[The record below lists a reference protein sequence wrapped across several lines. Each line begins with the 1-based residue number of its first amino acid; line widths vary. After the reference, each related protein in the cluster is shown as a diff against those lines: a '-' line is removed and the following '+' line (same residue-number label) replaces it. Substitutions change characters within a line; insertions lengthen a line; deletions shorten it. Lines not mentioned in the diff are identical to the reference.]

1 MNKII
6 SREKL
11 LPVLHEYGAYPT
23 KYRQIIWKTVL
34 RLPQNS
40 KAFMSLIKQGGVVT
54 SNKYNSFL
62 HPCVAA
68 YDTLFPLVDRKSL
81 RNLKKTI
88 SALAYW
94 SNLFAHIS
102 FLPSFV
108 FPFLKL
114 WPHDSISCF
123 ETIATV
129 LLNQCQLWFE
139 FSPLEPYN
147 YLGMIENILSHFD
160 KELVGF
166 YVQTGVSVCDY
177 AWKLLQNALSEVLTQ
192 EQWFMVWDHIITNE
206 SYFLLFLIVAYNRVQ
221 KKVVISCRTTRETQL
236 LLQSQSPNLDVKH
249 MINMTYAM
257 ISKCPEEI
265 HPKQYMKTF
274 VYLQTQDN
282 NKSYKPV
289 DYFPKILFETK
300 EKELQRLRDIE
311 RLYHNRIR
319 DLQDVQRD
327 MNEKME
333 QKMLDDIHQDRLQSK
348 FHFLRAYCF
357 VQKLEA
363 PTNFFLT
370 CHTKTY
376 IYLQVIRE
384 SKERQSMMMML

>member
-11 LPVLHEYGAYPT
+11 LPVLHEYGAYSV
-23 KYRQIIWKTVL
+23 KYRQIIWRTVL

-40 KAFMSLIKQGGVVT
+40 RAFMALIKQGGENI
-54 SNKYNSFL
+54 SSKYNSFL
-62 HPCVAA
+62 HPCVAS
-68 YDTLFPLVDRKSL
+68 YDTMFPLVDRKSL
-81 RNLKKTI
+81 RNLKKTV

-94 SNLFAHIS
+94 SNLFAHLS

-123 ETIATV
+123 ECVATV

-147 YLGMIENILSHFD
+147 YLGMIENILSHYD
-160 KELVGF
+160 RELVGF
-166 YVQTGVSVCDY
+166 YVQRQISVRDY

-192 EQWFMVWDHIITNE
+192 EQWFTVWDHIITNE
-206 SYFLLFLIVAYNRVQ
+206 SYFLLFIVVAYNRIQ
-221 KKVVISCRTTRETQL
+221 KKFVMHTRTTRETQL
-236 LLQSQSPNLDVKH
+236 LLQSQSPHLDVKH
-249 MINMTYAM
+249 MISMAYTM

-282 NKSYKPV
+282 KSYKPV

-300 EKELQRLRDIE
+300 ARELQRLRDVE
-311 RLYHNRIR
+311 RLYQERITH
-319 DLQDVQRD
+319 LQNVQSE
-327 MNEKME
+327 MNERME
-333 QKMLDDIHQDRLQSK
+333 QKILDDIHQDRLQSK
-348 FHFLRAYCF
+348 SSFYGYIVPFLILF
-357 VQKLEA
+357 T
-363 PTNFFLT
+363 TNSKVFL
-370 CHTKTY
+370 
-376 IYLQVIRE
+376 L
-384 SKERQSMMMML
+384 S

>member
-11 LPVLHEYGAYPT
+11 LPVLHEYGAYPV
-23 KYRQIIWKTVL
+23 KYRQIIWRTVL

-40 KAFMSLIKQGGVVT
+40 RAFMALIKQGGENI
-54 SNKYNSFL
+54 SSKYNSFL
-62 HPCVAA
+62 HPCVAS
-68 YDTLFPLVDRKSL
+68 YDTMFPLVDRKSL
-81 RNLKKTI
+81 RNLKKTV

-94 SNLFAHIS
+94 SNLFAHLS

-123 ETIATV
+123 ECVATV
-129 LLNQCQLWFE
+129 LLNQCQLWSE

-147 YLGMIENILSHFD
+147 YLGMIENILSHYD
-160 KELVGF
+160 RELVGF
-166 YVQTGVSVCDY
+166 YVQRQISVRDY

-192 EQWFMVWDHIITNE
+192 EQWFTVWDHIITNE
-206 SYFLLFLIVAYNRVQ
+206 SYFLLFIVVAFNRTQ
-221 KKVVISCRTTRETQL
+221 KKFVMHTRTARETQL

-249 MINMTYAM
+249 MISMAYTM

-282 NKSYKPV
+282 KSYKPV

-300 EKELQRLRDIE
+300 ARELQRLRDVE
-311 RLYHNRIR
+311 RLYQERITH
-319 DLQDVQRD
+319 LQNVQSE
-327 MNEKME
+327 MNERME
-333 QKMLDDIHQDRLQSK
+333 QKILDDIHQDRLQSK
-348 FHFLRAYCF
+348 SSFYGYIVPFLILFTTNSKVFLLSQSYNIYLF
-357 VQKLEA
+357 YHSS
-363 PTNFFLT
+363 NFFFSALL
-370 CHTKTY
+370 KF
-376 IYLQVIRE
+376 
-384 SKERQSMMMML
+384 

>member
-1 MNKII
+1 M
-6 SREKL
+6 
-11 LPVLHEYGAYPT
+11 
-23 KYRQIIWKTVL
+23 

-40 KAFMSLIKQGGVVT
+40 RAFMALIKQGGASI

-62 HPCVAA
+62 HPCVAG
-68 YDTLFPLVDRKSL
+68 YDTMFPLVDRKSL
-81 RNLKKTI
+81 RNLKKI
-88 SALAYW
+88 VSALAYW
-94 SNLFAHIS
+94 SNLFAHLS

-123 ETIATV
+123 ETVATV

-147 YLGMIENILSHFD
+147 YLGMIENILSHYD

-166 YVQTGVSVCDY
+166 YVQRRISVHDY

-206 SYFLLFLIVAYNRVQ
+206 SYFLLFIIVAYNRAQ
-221 KKVVISCRTTRETQL
+221 KKFTMNTRTAREAQL
-236 LLQSQSPNLDVKH
+236 LLQSQSPNLDAKH
-249 MINMTYAM
+249 MINMTYTM

-282 NKSYKPV
+282 KSYKPV

-300 EKELQRLRDIE
+300 EKELQRLREVE
-311 RLYHNRIR
+311 RLYQERITC
-319 DLQDVQRD
+319 LQNIQSE
-327 MNEKME
+327 MNERME
-333 QKMLDDIHQDRLQSK
+333 QKILDDIHQDRL
-348 FHFLRAYCF
+348 
-357 VQKLEA
+357 
-363 PTNFFLT
+363 
-370 CHTKTY
+370 
-376 IYLQVIRE
+376 E
-384 SKERQSMMMML
+384 SKSSLTGTLFLLYYKLKSCTFIIKF